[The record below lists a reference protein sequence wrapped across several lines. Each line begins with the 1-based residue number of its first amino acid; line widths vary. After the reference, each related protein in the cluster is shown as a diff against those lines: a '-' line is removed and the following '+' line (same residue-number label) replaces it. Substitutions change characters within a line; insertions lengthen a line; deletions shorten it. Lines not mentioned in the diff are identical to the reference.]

1 MRCEGVYMVRDDR
14 GDRVG
19 TGCMKIGLL
28 EVPFPVCFFA
38 MSNVGGD
45 G

>member
-1 MRCEGVYMVRDDR
+1 MVRDDL

-28 EVPFPVCFFA
+28 EVPFPGCFFA
-38 MSNVGGD
+38 MSDVGGD